1 MIVAQVFFED
11 INNEK
16 NKEAFKNYLRGKDL
30 MFVGVG
36 TTKAYL
42 DSCGPKI
49 CSELKRNNLTVFGTV
64 EDQFHG
70 TNIERKINVLNDIYK
85 NKFKIAIDSCVS
97 EAKEINSIILD
108 NEGLK
113 PGAGMNK
120 IFPRVGDFSL
130 KIVMSDSADE
140 IIKYTTTSNCE
151 VNELK
156 EVFNRVDR
164 AVQKTYTFIMMCLR
178 ELENEMKFKK

>member
-36 TTKAYL
+36 TTKAHL

-49 CSELKRNNLTVFGTV
+49 CSKLKRDNLTVFGTE

-70 TNIERKINVLNDIYK
+70 TNIERKINVLNDVYK

-97 EAKEINSIILD
+97 EAKEVNSIILED
-108 NEGLK
+108 LNL
-113 PGAGMNK
+113 
-120 IFPRVGDFSL
+120 
-130 KIVMSDSADE
+130 
-140 IIKYTTTSNCE
+140 
-151 VNELK
+151 
-156 EVFNRVDR
+156 
-164 AVQKTYTFIMMCLR
+164 VQA
-178 ELENEMKFKK
+178 